1 MEKKFSGKIWKFGN
15 DIDTD
20 TIIPGKRGT
29 IPDRNE
35 MKKYAFELLKPE
47 FGSTVQPGDILVAGT
62 NFGCGSSREQA
73 ATVLSYNGVRC
84 IIAKSFARIFFRNAF
99 NSGIL
104 LLTCDQIQD
113 VCEGG
118 DIVTVDV
125 DAQTVSVN
133 GKTFKVGAV
142 PENLYNIVANGG
154 LIEDTKKRLAAGNVK
169 MDIKPLSM
177 EQCRK
182 KGYTMVEKI
191 LKKNAGKEHVAPG
204 DIVITKPDMFM
215 IHDIYTTYLL
225 ETMKDIGAD
234 KIDDPDKVTI
244 VWDHCMPT
252 AVAKNDYD
260 HYEAGLEL
268 AKTYGIKK
276 LHIGEG
282 ICHTI
287 MHEAKYAKPGEI
299 ATATDSHTTTYGGAG
314 NFCSGIGTACII
326 GADSHTCTYGALGA
340 FSTGVGTTDISTGM
354 GTGELWFK
362 VPEAIKIVLN
372 GHLRDGV
379 MSKDVILRILG
390 DIKADGG
397 QYKSLEF
404 TGPAAHEMSMEQRF
418 TVANMALEAGAKCGL
433 FEADEKTAEYYGM
446 PLEDIDWVCVDDEA
460 KYEKV
465 LTYDVSELEPQLS
478 CPQGVDNVHPISE
491 VKGTK
496 MDEVYLGSCTNG
508 SIEDMEAAAKI
519 LKGRKVAKGLRFI
532 VVPATNT
539 IFKQAIERGYIK
551 TFIEAGAVICHPC
564 CGLCCGMPY
573 GLMTDDERILLT
585 ANRNFIGRQ
594 GTKKTLSY
602 LSSPAVAAATAI
614 MGVVTD
620 PADLPELV

>member
-99 NSGIL
+99 NNGIL

-118 DIVTVDV
+118 DIVTVDI

-154 LIEDTKKRLAAGNVK
+154 LIEDTRKRLAAGNVK
-169 MDIKPLSM
+169 MDIKPLSI

-182 KGYTMVEKI
+182 KGYTMAEKI

-268 AKTYGIKK
+268 AKTYEIKK

-314 NFCSGIGTACII
+314 NFCSGIGTAEM
-326 GADSHTCTYGALGA
+326 AAAL
-340 FSTGVGTTDISTGM
+340 I
-354 GTGELWFK
+354 TGELWFK

-433 FEADEKTAEYYGM
+433 FEADDKTAQYYGM

-602 LSSPAVAAATAI
+602 LSSPTVAAATAV

-620 PADLPELV
+620 PADLPALS

>member
-299 ATATDSHTTTYGGAG
+299 ATATDSHITTYGGAG
-314 NFCSGIGTACII
+314 NFCSGIGTAEM
-326 GADSHTCTYGALGA
+326 AAAL
-340 FSTGVGTTDISTGM
+340 I
-354 GTGELWFK
+354 TGELWFK

-404 TGPAAHEMSMEQRF
+404 TGSAAHEMSMEQRF

-594 GTKKTLSY
+594 GTKKTLGY
-602 LSSPAVAAATAI
+602 LSSPTVAAATAV

-620 PADLPELV
+620 PADLPALA

>member
-1 MEKKFSGKIWKFGN
+1 MEKIFSGKIWKFGN

-29 IPDRNE
+29 IPTIEE

-47 FGSTVQPGDILVAGT
+47 FGSTVKPGDILVAGT

-73 ATVLSYNGVRC
+73 ATVLSGNGVRC

-104 LLTCDQIQD
+104 LLTCDGIQD

-125 DAQTVSVN
+125 EAKTVSVN
-133 GKTFKVGAV
+133 GKTYEVGEV
-142 PENLYNIVANGG
+142 PENLFNIVSNGG
-154 LIEDTKKRLAAGNVK
+154 LIEDTKKRIEEG
-169 MDIKPLSM
+169 IKKLEITPLSD
-177 EQCRK
+177 EQLRK
-182 KGYTMVEKI
+182 KGYTLAEK
-191 LKKNAGKEHVAPG
+191 LLRKNSGKDHIEPG
-204 DIVITKPDMFM
+204 DIVITKPDFFM
-215 IHDIYTTYLL
+215 IHDVYTTYLL
-225 ETMKDIGAD
+225 DTMNKIGVD

-260 HYEAGLEL
+260 HYNAGLEL
-268 AKTYGIKK
+268 VNRLGITKS
-276 LHIGEG
+276 HIGEG
-282 ICHTI
+282 ICHSL
-287 MHEAKYAKPGEI
+287 MHEKRYARPGEI

-314 NFCSGIGTACII
+314 NFCTGIGTAEM
-326 GADSHTCTYGALGA
+326 AAAL
-340 FSTGVGTTDISTGM
+340 I
-354 GTGELWFK
+354 TGELWFK
-362 VPEAIKIVLN
+362 VPSAIKIVLN
-372 GHLRDGV
+372 GHLKDGV
-379 MSKDVILRILG
+379 LSKDIILKILG

-404 TGPAAHEMSMEQRF
+404 TGSVAHEMSMMSRF
-418 TVANMALEAGAKCGL
+418 TMANMALEAGAKCGL
-433 FEADEKTAEYYGM
+433 FEADEKTAKYYDM
-446 PLEDIDWVCVDDEA
+446 PLSEIDWVKIDDEA

-465 LTYDVSELEPQLS
+465 LTYNIDELEPQLS

-491 VKGTK
+491 VMGTK

-508 SIEDMEAAAKI
+508 NLEDLAVAAK
-519 LKGRKVAKGLRFI
+519 LMEGKKVAPGLRFI
-532 VVPATNT
+532 VCPATNDV
-539 IFKQAIERGYIK
+539 FKDAINLGYIK
-551 TFIEAGAVICHPC
+551 TFIEAGGVIIHPC

-573 GLMTDDERILLT
+573 GLMTDDESILST

-602 LSSPAVAAATAI
+602 LASPAVAAATAI
-614 MGVVTD
+614 AGVVTD
-620 PADLPELV
+620 PRTMID

>member
-169 MDIKPLSM
+169 MDIKPLYM

-314 NFCSGIGTACII
+314 NFCSGIGTAEM
-326 GADSHTCTYGALGA
+326 AAAL
-340 FSTGVGTTDISTGM
+340 I
-354 GTGELWFK
+354 TGELWFK

-594 GTKKTLSY
+594 GTKKTLCY
-602 LSSPAVAAATAI
+602 LSSPTVAAATAV

-620 PADLPELV
+620 PADLPALA

>member
-1 MEKKFSGKIWKFGN
+1 MEKKFSGRIWKFGD

-29 IPDRNE
+29 IPTIEE

-47 FGSTVQPGDILVAGT
+47 FGSTVQAGDILVAGS

-104 LLTCDQIQD
+104 LLQCDGIQE
-113 VCEGG
+113 VCDGG

-125 DAQTVSVN
+125 EAQTVSVN
-133 GKTFKVGAV
+133 GKSFQVGAI
-142 PENLYNIVANGG
+142 PENLFNIVSNGG
-154 LIEDTKKRLAAGNVK
+154 LIEDTKKRLAAGNK
-169 MDIKPLSM
+169 RTEITPLSI

-182 KGYTMVEKI
+182 PGYTMVEKL
-191 LKKNAGKEHVAPG
+191 LKKNAGKEHVQPG
-204 DIVITKPDMFM
+204 DIVITRPDMFM
-215 IHDIYTTYLL
+215 VHDIYTTYLL
-225 ETMKDIGAD
+225 DTLNRIGVD
-234 KIDDPDKVTI
+234 KIDNPDKVTI
-244 VWDHCMPT
+244 VFDHCMPT

-260 HYEAGLEL
+260 HYNAGIALSE
-268 AKTYGIKK
+268 KYGIKK
-276 LHIGEG
+276 MHIGEG

-287 MHEAKYAKPGEI
+287 MHQKKYAKPGQI

-314 NFCSGIGTACII
+314 NFCSGIGTAEM
-326 GADSHTCTYGALGA
+326 AAAL
-340 FSTGVGTTDISTGM
+340 I
-354 GTGELWFK
+354 TGELWFK
-362 VPEAIKIVLN
+362 VPDAIKIVLN
-372 GHLRDGV
+372 GHLQNGV
-379 MSKDVILRILG
+379 MSKDVILKILG

-433 FEADEKTAEYYGM
+433 FEADEKTAAYYDM
-446 PLEDIDWVCVDDEA
+446 PLEEIDWVCVDEDA

-465 LTYDVSELEPQLS
+465 LTYDVSALSPQLS
-478 CPQGVDNVHPISE
+478 CPQGVDNVHPIDE
-491 VKGTK
+491 VLGTK
-496 MDEVYLGSCTNG
+496 IDEVYLGSCTNG
-508 SIEDMEAAAKI
+508 SIEDMAVAAEI
-519 LKGRKVAKGLRFI
+519 LKGKKVAEGLRFI
-532 VVPATNT
+532 VSPSTNQV
-539 IFKQAIERGYIK
+539 FKESIEKGYIR

-573 GLMTDDERILLT
+573 GLMSDDERILST

-602 LSSPAVAAATAI
+602 LCSPAVAAATAI
-614 MGVVTD
+614 AGVVTD
-620 PADLPELV
+620 PRKE

>member
-191 LKKNAGKEHVAPG
+191 LMKNAGKEHVAPG

-314 NFCSGIGTACII
+314 NFCSGIGTAEM
-326 GADSHTCTYGALGA
+326 AAAL
-340 FSTGVGTTDISTGM
+340 I
-354 GTGELWFK
+354 TGELWFK

-594 GTKKTLSY
+594 GTKKTLGY
-602 LSSPAVAAATAI
+602 LSSPTVAVATAV

-620 PADLPELV
+620 PADLPALA

>member
-314 NFCSGIGTACII
+314 NFCSGIGTAEM
-326 GADSHTCTYGALGA
+326 AAAL
-340 FSTGVGTTDISTGM
+340 I
-354 GTGELWFK
+354 TGELWFK

-390 DIKADGG
+390 DIKAGGG

-594 GTKKTLSY
+594 GTKKTLGY
-602 LSSPAVAAATAI
+602 LSSPTVAAATAV

-620 PADLPELV
+620 PADLPALA

>member
-29 IPDRNE
+29 IPDIEE

-47 FGSTVQPGDILVAGT
+47 FGSTVQAGDILVAGT

-73 ATVLSYNGVRC
+73 ATVLSHNGVRC

-104 LLTCDQIQD
+104 LLQCDGIQD
-113 VCEGG
+113 VCAGG

-133 GKTFKVGAV
+133 EKTFQFGVI
-142 PENLYNIVANGG
+142 PENLFNIVANGG
-154 LIEDTKKRLAAGNVK
+154 LIEDTKKRLAAGVK
-169 MDIKPLSM
+169 KSEIRPLTL

-182 KGYTMVEKI
+182 TGYTMAEKL
-191 LKKNAGKEHVAPG
+191 LKRNAGKEHVKPG
-204 DIVITKPDMFM
+204 DIVITRPDMFM

-225 ETMKDIGAD
+225 DTMKKMGAD

-244 VWDHCMPT
+244 IWDHCMPT

-268 AKTYGIKK
+268 ARRYGIKK

-287 MHEAKYAKPGEI
+287 MHEAKYAKPGQV

-314 NFCSGIGTACII
+314 NFCTGIGTAEM
-326 GADSHTCTYGALGA
+326 AAAL
-340 FSTGVGTTDISTGM
+340 I
-354 GTGELWFK
+354 TGELWFK
-362 VPEAIKIVLN
+362 VPNAIKIVLN
-372 GHLRDGV
+372 GHLKDGV
-379 MSKDVILRILG
+379 MSKDIILKILG

-446 PLEDIDWVCVDDEA
+446 PLSEIDWVCVDEDA

-465 LTYDVSELEPQLS
+465 LTYDVSELEPHLS

-491 VKGTK
+491 ILGTK

-508 SIEDMEAAAKI
+508 SIEDLAIAARIMEGK
-519 LKGRKVAKGLRFI
+519 KVAEGLRFI

-539 IFKQAIERGYIK
+539 VFKQAIELGYIK
-551 TFIEAGAVICHPC
+551 TFIEAGGVICHPC
-564 CGLCCGMPY
+564 CGLCCGHPY

-614 MGVVTD
+614 AGVVTD
-620 PADLPELV
+620 PRDVL

>member
-99 NSGIL
+99 NNGIL

-118 DIVTVDV
+118 DIVTVDI

-154 LIEDTKKRLAAGNVK
+154 LIEDTRKRLVAGNVK
-169 MDIKPLSM
+169 MDIKSLSI

-182 KGYTMVEKI
+182 KGYTMVEKL
-191 LKKNAGKEHVAPG
+191 LKKNAGKEHVVPG

-225 ETMKDIGAD
+225 ETMNQIGAD

-268 AKTYGIKK
+268 AKKYGIKK

-314 NFCSGIGTACII
+314 NFCSGIGTAEM
-326 GADSHTCTYGALGA
+326 AAAL
-340 FSTGVGTTDISTGM
+340 I
-354 GTGELWFK
+354 TGELWFK

-433 FEADEKTAEYYGM
+433 FEADDKTAQYYGM

-602 LSSPAVAAATAI
+602 LSSPTVAAATAV

-620 PADLPELV
+620 PADLPALA

>member
-1 MEKKFSGKIWKFGN
+1 MDKIFSGKIWKFGD

-29 IPDRNE
+29 IPTIEE

-47 FGSTVQPGDILVAGT
+47 FGATVQAGDILIAGS

-104 LLTCDQIQD
+104 LLQCDGIQD

-125 DAQTVSVN
+125 DGQTVSVN
-133 GKTFKVGAV
+133 GQSFKVGSV
-142 PENLYNIVANGG
+142 PQNLFDIVANGG
-154 LIEDTKKRLAAGNVK
+154 LIEDTKKRIGAGLKKNE
-169 MDIKPLSM
+169 IKPLTI

-182 KGYTMVEKI
+182 PGYTMVEKL
-191 LKKNAGKEHVAPG
+191 LKKNAGKEHVEPG

-215 IHDIYTTYLL
+215 VHDIYTTYLVD
-225 ETMKDIGAD
+225 TMNRIGAD

-252 AVAKNDYD
+252 AVAKNDYS
-260 HYEAGLEL
+260 HYDAGLEL
-268 AKTYGIKK
+268 AERYGIKK

-287 MHEAKYAKPGEI
+287 MHEARYAKPGEV

-314 NFCSGIGTACII
+314 NFCSGIGTAEM
-326 GADSHTCTYGALGA
+326 AAAL
-340 FSTGVGTTDISTGM
+340 I
-354 GTGELWFK
+354 TGELWFK
-362 VPEAIKIVLN
+362 VPNAIKIVLN
-372 GHLRDGV
+372 GHLQDGV
-379 MSKDVILRILG
+379 MSKDVILKILG

-433 FEADEKTAEYYGM
+433 FEADEKTAEYYDM
-446 PLEDIDWVCVDDEA
+446 PLSEIDWVCVDEDA

-465 LTYDVSELEPQLS
+465 LTYDVSNLEPQMS
-478 CPQGVDNVHPISE
+478 CPQGVDNVHPVSE
-491 VKGTK
+491 ILGTK
-496 MDEVYLGSCTNG
+496 IDEVYLGSCTNG
-508 SIEDMEAAAKI
+508 SIEDMAAAAEI
-519 LKGRKVAKGLRFI
+519 MKGRKVAKGLRLI

-539 IFKQAIERGYIK
+539 IFKQAMELGYIR

-573 GLMTDDERILLT
+573 GLMTDDERILST

-602 LSSPAVAAATAI
+602 LSSPTVAAATAI
-614 MGVVTD
+614 AGVVTD
-620 PADLPELV
+620 PRSL

>member
-1 MEKKFSGKIWKFGN
+1 MDKIFSGKIWKFGD

-29 IPDRNE
+29 IPAIEE

-47 FGSTVQPGDILVAGT
+47 FGSTVQAGDILVAGS

-104 LLTCDQIQD
+104 LLQCDGIQD

-125 DAQTVSVN
+125 EGQTVSVN
-133 GKTFKVGAV
+133 GKSFRVGAV
-142 PENLYNIVANGG
+142 PENLFNIVSNGG
-154 LIEDTKKRLAAGNVK
+154 LIEDTRKRIAAGLK
-169 MDIKPLSM
+169 KSEMKPLTI

-182 KGYTMVEKI
+182 PGYTMAEKL
-191 LKKNAGKEHVAPG
+191 LKKNAGKDHVEPG
-204 DIVITKPDMFM
+204 DIVITRPDMFM
-215 IHDIYTTYLL
+215 IHDIYTTYLVD
-225 ETMKDIGAD
+225 TMNKIGAD

-252 AVAKNDYD
+252 AVAKNDYS
-260 HYEAGLEL
+260 HYDAGLEL
-268 AKTYGIKK
+268 ATRYGIKK

-287 MHEAKYAKPGEI
+287 MHEAKYAKPGQI

-314 NFCSGIGTACII
+314 NFCSGIGTAEM
-326 GADSHTCTYGALGA
+326 AAAL
-340 FSTGVGTTDISTGM
+340 I
-354 GTGELWFK
+354 TGELWFK
-362 VPEAIKIVLN
+362 VPDAIKIVLN
-372 GHLRDGV
+372 GHLQDGV
-379 MSKDVILRILG
+379 MSKDVILKILG

-433 FEADEKTAEYYGM
+433 FEADEKTAEYYDM
-446 PLEDIDWVCVDDEA
+446 PLSEIDWVCVDEDA

-465 LTYDVSELEPQLS
+465 LTYDVSSLEPQLS
-478 CPQGVDNVHPISE
+478 CPQGVDNVHPVSE
-491 VKGTK
+491 IAGTK
-496 MDEVYLGSCTNG
+496 IDEVYLGSCTNG
-508 SIEDMEAAAKI
+508 SIEDMAAAAEI
-519 LKGRKVAKGLRFI
+519 LKGKKIARGLRFI

-539 IFKQAIERGYIK
+539 IFKQAMELGYIR
-551 TFIEAGAVICHPC
+551 TFIEAGAVISHPC

-573 GLMTDDERILLT
+573 GLMTDDERILST

-602 LSSPAVAAATAI
+602 LCSPTVAAATAI
-614 MGVVTD
+614 AGVVTD
-620 PADLPELV
+620 PRS

>member
-118 DIVTVDV
+118 DIVTVDI

-154 LIEDTKKRLAAGNVK
+154 LIEDTRKRLVAGNVK
-169 MDIKPLSM
+169 MDIKSLSI

-182 KGYTMVEKI
+182 QGYTMAEKI

-314 NFCSGIGTACII
+314 NFCSGIGTAEM
-326 GADSHTCTYGALGA
+326 AAAL
-340 FSTGVGTTDISTGM
+340 I
-354 GTGELWFK
+354 TGELWFK

-594 GTKKTLSY
+594 GTKKTLGY
-602 LSSPAVAAATAI
+602 LSSPTVAVATAV

-620 PADLPELV
+620 PADLPALA

>member
-1 MEKKFSGKIWKFGN
+1 MEKSGN
-15 DIDTD
+15 SEDIDTD
-20 TIIPGKRGT
+20 TIIHGKRGT

-99 NSGIL
+99 NNGIL

-118 DIVTVDV
+118 DIVTVDI

-154 LIEDTKKRLAAGNVK
+154 LIEDTRKRLAAGNVK
-169 MDIKPLSM
+169 MDIKPLSI

-182 KGYTMVEKI
+182 KGYTMAEKI

-314 NFCSGIGTACII
+314 NFCSGIGTAEM
-326 GADSHTCTYGALGA
+326 AAAL
-340 FSTGVGTTDISTGM
+340 I
-354 GTGELWFK
+354 TGELWFK

-446 PLEDIDWVCVDDEA
+446 PLEEIDWVCVDDEA

-465 LTYDVSELEPQLS
+465 LTYDVGELEPQLS

-539 IFKQAIERGYIK
+539 IFKQAIERGYIR

-585 ANRNFIGRQ
+585 ANRNF
-594 GTKKTLSY
+594 
-602 LSSPAVAAATAI
+602 
-614 MGVVTD
+614 TD
-620 PADLPELV
+620 VREPRKH

>member
-1 MEKKFSGKIWKFGN
+1 MEKRFSGKIWKFGD

-29 IPDRNE
+29 IPTIEE

-47 FGSTVQPGDILVAGT
+47 FGSTVQPGDILIAGS

-104 LLTCDQIQD
+104 LLQCDGIQD
-113 VCEGG
+113 VCQGG

-125 DAQTVSVN
+125 DDQTVSVN
-133 GKTFKVGAV
+133 GKSFTVGAI
-142 PENLYNIVANGG
+142 PENLFAIVSNGG
-154 LIEDTKKRLAAGNVK
+154 LIEDTKKRIAAGLRK
-169 MDIKPLSM
+169 TEIQPLTL

-182 KGYTMVEKI
+182 KGYTMAEKL
-191 LKKNAGKEHVAPG
+191 LKRNAGKEHVEPG
-204 DIVITKPDMFM
+204 DIVITKPDMMM

-225 ETMKDIGAD
+225 DTMEKIGAD
-234 KIDDPDKVTI
+234 RIDDPDKVTI

-252 AVAKNDYD
+252 AVAKNDYN
-260 HYEAGLEL
+260 HYDAGLEL
-268 AKTYGIKK
+268 AKRYGITK

-314 NFCSGIGTACII
+314 NFCSGIGTAEM
-326 GADSHTCTYGALGA
+326 AAAL
-340 FSTGVGTTDISTGM
+340 I
-354 GTGELWFK
+354 TGELWFK

-372 GHLRDGV
+372 GHLQDGV
-379 MSKDVILRILG
+379 MSKDVILKILG

-446 PLEDIDWVCVDDEA
+446 ELKDIDWICVDEEA
-460 KYEKV
+460 NYEKV
-465 LTYDVSELEPQLS
+465 LTYDVSGLEPQLS
-478 CPQGVDNVHPISE
+478 CPQGVDNVHPVSE
-491 VKGTK
+491 VMGTK

-508 SIEDMEAAAKI
+508 SIEDMAVAAEI
-519 LKGRKVAKGLRFI
+519 LKGKKVAKGLRFV

-539 IFKQAIERGYIK
+539 IFKQAIEAGYIK
-551 TFIEAGAVICHPC
+551 TFIEAGGVICHPC

-573 GLMTDDERILLT
+573 GLMTDDERILST

-602 LSSPAVAAATAI
+602 LCSPAVAAATAI
-614 MGVVTD
+614 AGVVTD
-620 PADLPELV
+620 PRNVAVEA

>member
-1 MEKKFSGKIWKFGN
+1 MDKKFSGKIWKFGD

-29 IPDRNE
+29 IPTIEE

-47 FGSTVQPGDILVAGT
+47 FGSTVQAGDILVAGS

-104 LLTCDQIQD
+104 LLQCDGIQD
-113 VCEGG
+113 VCEGS

-133 GKTFKVGAV
+133 GKNFKVGAI
-142 PENLYNIVANGG
+142 PENLFNIVANGG
-154 LIEDTKKRLAAGNVK
+154 LIEDTKKRISMGLKKAE
-169 MDIKPLSM
+169 ITPLTV

-182 KGYTMVEKI
+182 SGYTMAEKI
-191 LKKNAGKEHVAPG
+191 LKKNAGKEHVEPG

-215 IHDIYTTYLL
+215 IHDIYTTYLVD
-225 ETMKDIGAD
+225 TMNKIGAD

-252 AVAKNDYD
+252 AVAKNDYS
-260 HYEAGLEL
+260 HYDAGLEL
-268 AKTYGIKK
+268 ADRFGIKK

-287 MHEAKYAKPGEI
+287 MHEAKYAKPGQI

-314 NFCSGIGTACII
+314 NFCTGIGTAEM
-326 GADSHTCTYGALGA
+326 AAAL
-340 FSTGVGTTDISTGM
+340 I
-354 GTGELWFK
+354 TGELWFK
-362 VPEAIKIVLN
+362 VPSAIKIVLN
-372 GHLRDGV
+372 GHLQNGV

-446 PLEDIDWVCVDDEA
+446 PLEEIDWVCVDEDA
-460 KYEKV
+460 NYEKV
-465 LTYDVSELEPQLS
+465 LTYDVSTLEPQLS

-491 VKGTK
+491 VLGTK

-508 SIEDMEAAAKI
+508 SIEDMAAAAEI
-519 LKGRKVAKGLRFI
+519 VKGKKVAKGLRFI

-539 IFKQAIERGYIK
+539 IFKQAIELGYIK

-602 LSSPAVAAATAI
+602 LSSPTVAAATAI
-614 MGVVTD
+614 AGVVTD
-620 PADLPELV
+620 PRTFA

>member
-314 NFCSGIGTACII
+314 NFCSGIGTAEM
-326 GADSHTCTYGALGA
+326 AAAL
-340 FSTGVGTTDISTGM
+340 I
-354 GTGELWFK
+354 TGELWFK

-551 TFIEAGAVICHPC
+551 TFIEAGAVICHSC

-594 GTKKTLSY
+594 GTKKTLGY
-602 LSSPAVAAATAI
+602 LSSPTVAAATAV

-620 PADLPELV
+620 PADLPALA

>member
-29 IPDRNE
+29 IPDVEE

-47 FGSTVQPGDILVAGT
+47 FASTVQPGDILVAGT

-73 ATVLSYNGVRC
+73 ATVIARNGVKC
-84 IIAKSFARIFFRNAF
+84 IIAKSYARIFFRNAF

-104 LLTCDQIQD
+104 LLTCDGIQD
-113 VCEGG
+113 ICEGG

-125 DAQTVSVN
+125 DAGTVTVN
-133 GKTFKVGAV
+133 GQTFRVGAI
-142 PENLYNIVANGG
+142 PENLFNIVSNGG
-154 LIEDTKKRLAAGNVK
+154 LIEDTKKRIAAG
-169 MDIKPLSM
+169 IKPSEITPLTL

-182 KGYTMVEKI
+182 KGYTMAEKL
-191 LKKNAGKEHVAPG
+191 LKKNAGKEHVEPG
-204 DIVITKPDMFM
+204 DIVITKPDMLM

-225 ETMKDIGAD
+225 NTLNAMGAE

-244 VWDHCMPT
+244 IFDHCMPT

-260 HYEAGLEL
+260 HYNAGLAIAE
-268 AKTYGIKK
+268 KYGIKK

-287 MHEAKYAKPGEI
+287 MHEAKYAKPGGI

-314 NFCSGIGTACII
+314 NFCSGIGTAEMAAAMI
-326 GADSHTCTYGALGA
+326 
-340 FSTGVGTTDISTGM
+340 
-354 GTGELWFK
+354 TGELWFK
-362 VPEAIKIVLN
+362 VPSAIKIVLN
-372 GHLRDGV
+372 GHLKDGV

-446 PLEDIDWVCVDDEA
+446 PLEEIDWVCVDEEA
-460 KYEKV
+460 KYERTLV
-465 LTYDVSELEPQLS
+465 YDVSELEPQLS
-478 CPQGVDNVHPISE
+478 CPQGVDNVHPVSE
-491 VKGTK
+491 VEGTPI
-496 MDEVYLGSCTNG
+496 DEVYLGSCTNG
-508 SIEDMEAAAKI
+508 SIEDLEVAAKI
-519 LKGRKVAKGLRFI
+519 MKGKKVAEGLRFV

-539 IFKQAIERGYIK
+539 VFKQAIERGYIK
-551 TFIEAGAVICHPC
+551 TFIEAGGVISHPC

-614 MGVVTD
+614 AGVVTD
-620 PADLPELV
+620 PTKIM

>member
-314 NFCSGIGTACII
+314 NFCSGIGTAEM
-326 GADSHTCTYGALGA
+326 AAAL
-340 FSTGVGTTDISTGM
+340 I
-354 GTGELWFK
+354 TGELWFK

-478 CPQGVDNVHPISE
+478 CPQGVDNVYPISE

-594 GTKKTLSY
+594 GTKKTLGY
-602 LSSPAVAAATAI
+602 LSSPTVAAATAV

-620 PADLPELV
+620 PADLPALA

>member
-1 MEKKFSGKIWKFGN
+1 MEKKFSGKIWKFGD

-20 TIIPGKRGT
+20 TIIPGRRGT
-29 IPDRNE
+29 IPTIDE

-47 FGSTVQPGDILVAGT
+47 FGSTVQPGDILVAGS

-84 IIAKSFARIFFRNAF
+84 IIAKSLARIFFRNAF
-99 NSGIL
+99 NTGIL
-104 LLTCDQIQD
+104 LLQCDGIQD

-133 GKTFKVGAV
+133 GENFRVGAI
-142 PENLYNIVANGG
+142 PENLFRIVANGG
-154 LIEDTKKRLAAGNVK
+154 LIEDTKMRMASGMKKSEIR
-169 MDIKPLSM
+169 PLTI

-182 KGYTMVEKI
+182 KGYTLAEKL
-191 LKKNAGKEHVAPG
+191 LKKNAGKEHVEPG
-204 DIVITKPDMFM
+204 DIVITRPDMFM
-215 IHDIYTTYLL
+215 IHDIYTTYLVD
-225 ETMKDIGAD
+225 TMNRIGAD
-234 KIDDPDKVTI
+234 VIDDPDKVTI

-252 AVAKNDYD
+252 AVAKNDSNHYD
-260 HYEAGLEL
+260 AGLEL
-268 AKTYGIKK
+268 ARRYGIKK

-287 MHEAKYAKPGEI
+287 MHEARYARPGEV

-314 NFCSGIGTACII
+314 NFCSGIGTAEM
-326 GADSHTCTYGALGA
+326 AAAL
-340 FSTGVGTTDISTGM
+340 I
-354 GTGELWFK
+354 TGELWFK

-372 GHLRDGV
+372 GHLQNGV
-379 MSKDVILRILG
+379 MSKDIILKILG

-418 TVANMALEAGAKCGL
+418 TVSNMALEAGAKCGL
-433 FEADEKTAEYYGM
+433 FEADEKTAAYYDM
-446 PLEDIDWVCVDDEA
+446 PLEEIDWVCVDEEA
-460 KYEKV
+460 RYEKV

-478 CPQGVDNVHPISE
+478 CPQGVDNVHGISE
-491 VKGTK
+491 IIGTK
-496 MDEVYLGSCTNG
+496 IDEVYLGSCTNG
-508 SIEDMEAAAKI
+508 SIEDLAAAAKI
-519 LKGRKVAKGLRFI
+519 VKGKKVAKGLRFI

-539 IFKQAIERGYIK
+539 VFKEAIELGYIR
-551 TFIEAGAVICHPC
+551 TFIEAGAVISHPC

-602 LSSPAVAAATAI
+602 LASPTVAAATAVT
-614 MGVVTD
+614 GVVTD
-620 PADLPELV
+620 PRTWLQEECR

>member
-154 LIEDTKKRLAAGNVK
+154 LIEDTKKRLAAGN
-169 MDIKPLSM
+169 IKTEIYPLSI

-182 KGYTMVEKI
+182 KGYTMVEKL

-215 IHDIYTTYLL
+215 VHDIYTTYLL
-225 ETMKDIGAD
+225 ETMKQIGAD

-268 AKTYGIKK
+268 AKKYGIKK

-314 NFCSGIGTACII
+314 NFCSGIGTAEM
-326 GADSHTCTYGALGA
+326 AAAL
-340 FSTGVGTTDISTGM
+340 I
-354 GTGELWFK
+354 TGELWFK

-379 MSKDVILRILG
+379 MSKDVILKILG
-390 DIKADGG
+390 DIKADGEVEILNPELHIASLG
-397 QYKSLEF
+397 PDGALSMEITLAHGRGYVPADKNKSAQQVIGTIPVDSIYAPVLKVNYAVENTRVGNQTDFDKLTIEVWTDGTINAQEAVSLAARVLTEHLNLFVNLSDEAAGTEIMVEKTNDDKEKALEMTIEELDLSVRSFNCLKRAGINTVEDLVSKSEDEMMKVRNLGRKSLE
-404 TGPAAHEMSMEQRF
+404 E
-418 TVANMALEAGAKCGL
+418 VMAKL
-433 FEADEKTAEYYGM
+433 D
-446 PLEDIDWVCVDDEA
+446 
-460 KYEKV
+460 
-465 LTYDVSELEPQLS
+465 S
-478 CPQGVDNVHPISE
+478 
-491 VKGTK
+491 
-496 MDEVYLGSCTNG
+496 LG
-508 SIEDMEAAAKI
+508 
-519 LKGRKVAKGLRFI
+519 
-532 VVPATNT
+532 
-539 IFKQAIERGYIK
+539 FK
-551 TFIEAGAVICHPC
+551 
-564 CGLCCGMPY
+564 LN
-573 GLMTDDERILLT
+573 TDDE
-585 ANRNFIGRQ
+585 
-594 GTKKTLSY
+594 
-602 LSSPAVAAATAI
+602 
-614 MGVVTD
+614 
-620 PADLPELV
+620 

>member
-99 NSGIL
+99 NNGIL

-154 LIEDTKKRLAAGNVK
+154 LIEDTRKRLAAGNVK
-169 MDIKPLSM
+169 MDIKPLSI

-182 KGYTMVEKI
+182 KGYTMAEKI
-191 LKKNAGKEHVAPG
+191 LKKNAGKKHVAPG

-260 HYEAGLEL
+260 HYEAGLKL

-314 NFCSGIGTACII
+314 NFCSGIGTAEM
-326 GADSHTCTYGALGA
+326 AAAL
-340 FSTGVGTTDISTGM
+340 I
-354 GTGELWFK
+354 TGELWFK

-433 FEADEKTAEYYGM
+433 FEADDKTAQYYGM

-602 LSSPAVAAATAI
+602 LSSPTVAAATAV

-620 PADLPELV
+620 PADLPALS

>member
-125 DAQTVSVN
+125 DAQTVNVN

-314 NFCSGIGTACII
+314 NFCSGIGTAEM
-326 GADSHTCTYGALGA
+326 AAAL
-340 FSTGVGTTDISTGM
+340 I
-354 GTGELWFK
+354 TGELWFK

-594 GTKKTLSY
+594 GTKKTLGY
-602 LSSPAVAAATAI
+602 LSSPTVAAATAV

-620 PADLPELV
+620 PADLPALA

>member
-1 MEKKFSGKIWKFGN
+1 MEKRFSGRIWKFGD

-29 IPDRNE
+29 IPTIEE

-47 FGSTVQPGDILVAGT
+47 FGSTVQAGDILIAGS

-104 LLTCDQIQD
+104 LLQCDGIQD

-133 GKTFKVGAV
+133 GKDFKVGAI
-142 PENLYNIVANGG
+142 PENLFSIVANGG
-154 LIEDTKKRLAAGNVK
+154 LIEDTKKRIAEGNK
-169 MDIKPLSM
+169 KQEIHPLTL

-182 KGYTMVEKI
+182 SGYTLVEKL
-191 LKKNAGKEHVAPG
+191 LKKNAGKEHVEPG
-204 DIVITKPDMFM
+204 DIVITRPDMFM
-215 IHDIYTTYLL
+215 VHDIYTTYLL
-225 ETMKDIGAD
+225 DTMNKIGVD

-244 VWDHCMPT
+244 VFDHCMPT

-260 HYEAGLEL
+260 HYNAGLEL
-268 AKTYGIKK
+268 SKRFGIKK
-276 LHIGEG
+276 MHIGEG

-287 MHEAKYAKPGEI
+287 MHQAKYAKPGQI

-314 NFCSGIGTACII
+314 NFCSGIGTAEM
-326 GADSHTCTYGALGA
+326 AAAL
-340 FSTGVGTTDISTGM
+340 I
-354 GTGELWFK
+354 TGELWFK
-362 VPEAIKIVLN
+362 VPDAIKIVLN
-372 GHLRDGV
+372 GHLQDGV
-379 MSKDVILRILG
+379 MSKDVILKILG

-404 TGPAAHEMSMEQRF
+404 TGTAAHEMSMEQRF

-446 PLEDIDWVCVDDEA
+446 PLEEIDWIHVDDDA

-465 LTYDVSELEPQLS
+465 LTYDVSELGPQLS
-478 CPQGVDNVHPISE
+478 CPQGVDNVHPIEE
-491 VKGTK
+491 VLGTK
-496 MDEVYLGSCTNG
+496 IDEVYLGSCTNG
-508 SIEDMEAAAKI
+508 SIEDMAVAAEI
-519 LKGRKVAKGLRFI
+519 LKGKKVAEGLRFI
-532 VVPATNT
+532 IVPSTNQV
-539 IFKQAIERGYIK
+539 FKESIERGYIK
-551 TFIEAGAVICHPC
+551 TFIEAGGVICHPC

-573 GLMTDDERILLT
+573 GLMSDDERILST

-602 LSSPAVAAATAI
+602 LCSPAVAAATAI
-614 MGVVTD
+614 AGVVTD
-620 PADLPELV
+620 PRKE

>member
-314 NFCSGIGTACII
+314 NFCSGIGTAEM
-326 GADSHTCTYGALGA
+326 AAAL
-340 FSTGVGTTDISTGM
+340 I
-354 GTGELWFK
+354 TGELWFN
-362 VPEAIKIVLN
+362 VPEAIKIVLY

-594 GTKKTLSY
+594 GTKKTLGY
-602 LSSPAVAAATAI
+602 LSSPTVAAATAV

-620 PADLPELV
+620 PADLPALA